1 MTRRVC
7 AMTMAILLAGAALP
21 TRAAA
26 DDERLATAAAVLGE
40 MTAGSDSGIP
50 TSLLAKARCVVVVPG
65 VRKAALGIGGQ
76 YGRGYIS
83 CRTEE
88 GDWSAPGGIRVEG
101 GSIGFQIGG
110 SETDLVLLV
119 LNERGAD
126 RLLSSR
132 FTVGAGASVAAGP
145 VGRSATAQT
154 DATMMAEIL
163 AWSRARGVF
172 AGVSLQGSTLRED
185 DGENREL
192 YGREIG
198 NREIVTGGLEPP
210 PAAAGLM
217 AAIREAAARDAT
229 EVDVEDAAPTAAPP
243 S

>member
-40 MTAGSDSGIP
+40 MTAASDSGIP